1 MHARARLEHARFGS
15 LATQIRKRH
24 HKAQR
29 LTKTVCHAQH
39 LAAVKCRDAVA
50 NQVERHAL
58 SRQRPRR
65 FAMDLNPAHATDR
78 TRRQRDE
85 LIPHRD
91 GRIVQRPRHDGTGA
105 LDRKAAVDGQTR
117 CAIGELG
124 TGTAGIPASGNLLIE
139 RSQQVIDPRAGLGRH
154 RHHRRVGKHG
164 IRKKIVHVEL
174 GQLNHFAIGQVAHRQ
189 RDHHMRNAQ

>member
-1 MHARARLEHARFGS
+1 MHARTRFKHTRFGS

-39 LAAVKCRDAVA
+39 LAAVKCRDAIA
-50 NQVERHAL
+50 HQIERHTL
-58 SRQRPRR
+58 SGQCSRR
-65 FAMDLNPAHATDR
+65 IAMHLNPAHATDR

-91 GRIVQRPRHDGTGA
+91 GRIVQRSRHHGTGA

-117 CAIGELG
+117 CGIAELG
-124 TGTAGIPASGNLLIE
+124 TGTAGIPASGNLPVE
-139 RSQQVIDPRAGLGRH
+139 RSQQVIDPRAGLG
-154 RHHRRVGKHG
+154 
-164 IRKKIVHVEL
+164 
-174 GQLNHFAIGQVAHRQ
+174 
-189 RDHHMRNAQ
+189 